1 MTFISKITRALGFG
15 ADSGID
21 DNLIADDPDMPGAQ
35 HAGRT
40 TDTSLLQTAPGPKY
54 DAADMQQRIFR
65 HVVDTF
71 NNALPSFLQQ
81 SVNPDKQRAIL
92 YQTLDKD
99 IKQYLESISTEA
111 RKQCAEEWTRERHK
125 LQEKVNELE
134 GHARDIEAKRTEM
147 SQKQL
152 SSDRQR
158 RALSDRVHDLE
169 KQVAQLEAEREQFQL
184 ESRSLQNKLKV
195 ANVQE
200 KENDG
205 LHEENVRLLK
215 ELTELR
221 ANSTQSN
228 TSDPL
233 KDAEIERLRKE
244 SETLHKEVESL
255 RASVAEA
262 VDPEALRDLEEK
274 ITRFE
279 DIRRK
284 KDNRISELQQSEK
297 QLKERIAQLEQELQQ
312 ALAQNVN
319 NSQQA
324 DKPSPKIEATQID
337 DILSDTDWLVSPS
350 SLKGNKSSRS
360 SHRQNKNNHDQND
373 QMSLF

>member
-1 MTFISKITRALGFG
+1 MTFISKISRALGFG
-15 ADSGID
+15 SDSSVD
-21 DNLIADDPDMPGAQ
+21 DNLIADDPDVPISQRQGCSTDMSQPQYGSGA
-35 HAGRT
+35 
-40 TDTSLLQTAPGPKY
+40 DY
-54 DAADMQQRIFR
+54 DVADMQQRIFR

-99 IKQYLESISTEA
+99 IKQYLDSIASEA
-111 RKQCAEEWTRERHK
+111 RKQCAEQWTRERHK

-152 SSDRQR
+152 SSERQR

-205 LHEENVRLLK
+205 LHEENIRLLK
-215 ELTELR
+215 ELAELK
-221 ANSTQSN
+221 ATPVQA
-228 TSDPL
+228 TADPL

-244 SETLHKEVESL
+244 SEALQKELETM

-262 VDPEALRDLEEK
+262 VDPETLRDLEEK

-284 KDNRISELQQSEK
+284 KDNRIAELQQSEK
-297 QLKERIAQLEQELQQ
+297 QLKERVVELEQQLQQ
-312 ALAQNVN
+312 ALAQVVSD
-319 NSQQA
+319 SQPA
-324 DKPSPKIEATQID
+324 DKPSPKIETTQID